1 MRTPALAAIVL
12 ATAAGGL
19 AAQPNPFEIPKAK
32 VPAVHVRYAMT
43 GDMAGQGELAM
54 EGSRMADRSTT
65 TMTMLGKTT
74 TTDRFTLTTPDSTWT
89 ADVGAKKG
97 TVMPNVLPLMAEAY
111 DDLDGRSKKRLHEN
125 MREMTQM
132 FTQAFGATSLAGAG
146 EKGSKRTI
154 AGQECEERTLI
165 GISICSM
172 TRAPAVALEVK
183 GSLLC
188 FDYAQTATEVQLG
201 SPPASA
207 FEKPAGITWGP
218 DPNLQNPDSLA
229 RGFVGYLASQALTD
243 SLAAAKQQ
251 APPETVDGEP
261 AREPTPE
268 EKAQMRE
275 ACEAMK
281 NFSVGRMMSN
291 ATSSFANEMA
301 KAAAEAAKD
310 EARRGVEGGVRRG
323 IRGIFK

>member
-19 AAQPNPFEIPKAK
+19 AAQPNPFAIPKAR

-54 EGSRMADRSTT
+54 EGGRMADRSTT

-97 TVMPNVLPLMAEAY
+97 TVMPNVLPLMAGAY
-111 DDLDGRSKKRLHEN
+111 DDLDGKSKKRLHEN

-132 FTQAFGATSLAGAG
+132 IAQAFGSTSLAAAG
-146 EKGSKRTI
+146 EKGDKRTI
-154 AGQECEERTLI
+154 AGQECEERTLV
-165 GISICSM
+165 GFSVCSM

-188 FDYAQTATEVQLG
+188 FDYAQTATEVTLG
-201 SPPASA
+201 APPAAA
-207 FEKPAGITWGP
+207 FEKPAGVTWGADP
-218 DPNLQNPDSLA
+218 DMQNPDSLA

-243 SLAAAKQQ
+243 SLAAAKAE
-251 APPETVDGEP
+251 APPRTVDGEA
-261 AREPTPE
+261 AREPTAE
-268 EKAQMRE
+268 EKAQMRQ

-281 NFSVGRMMSN
+281 DFSVGRMMGN